1 MIELRNLILNTI
13 KIIKERPRKP
23 LARDLFPVDETAY
36 YNELEDWLKAVDVV
50 GDLFIDI
57 VNNMEAMIDDLE
69 EGINDQCDV
78 YDNLT
83 DDELQFHRMVDKTFT
98 TYMKFMER
106 LVASKNLP
114 VIEELNE
121 TVGLLIAEV
130 DNPNRNIPNTI
141 LEAFEEKD
149 NE

>member
-98 TYMKFMER
+98 T
-106 LVASKNLP
+106 
-114 VIEELNE
+114 
-121 TVGLLIAEV
+121 
-130 DNPNRNIPNTI
+130 
-141 LEAFEEKD
+141 
-149 NE
+149 